1 MKKKLLVA
9 NWKMQLSH
17 HEACSW
23 IESDLPQV
31 LETLAQTPHE
41 LVICP
46 SFTVLPYAT
55 SLYEELPWGAQDCYL
70 EERGP
75 FTGDTSVLSL
85 KDLGVRYTLIGHSE
99 RRILHG
105 ETNDQ
110 IRKKAT
116 LLLNHAIEP
125 IVCIGETQEH
135 LQDEGSLVKEQIT
148 SLLPAYANT
157 ARCIIAYEPVWA
169 IGTGKTPTIKELQNS
184 IYRVRT
190 AVSSTN
196 HLLLYGGSVTEA
208 VAREFSHY
216 VDGFLLGGSS
226 LTSEVLKKIILSC

>member
-1 MKKKLLVA
+1 
-9 NWKMQLSH
+9 MQLTH
-17 HEACSW
+17 DEACTW
-23 IESDLPQV
+23 IESELPSV
-31 LETLAQTPHE
+31 LETLARTPHE

-55 SLYEELPWGAQDCYL
+55 SLYEEFPWGAQDCYF

-110 IRKKAT
+110 IRKKAA
-116 LLLNHAIEP
+116 LLLSHAIEP
-125 IVCIGETQEH
+125 IVCVGEMHENSQNHRSPIE
-135 LQDEGSLVKEQIT
+135 EQIA
-148 SLLPAYANT
+148 SLLPAYIHN

-169 IGTGKTPTIKELQNS
+169 IGTGKTPTIQDLQDS
-184 IYRVRT
+184 VRRLRT
-190 AVSSTN
+190 ALSSTN
-196 HLLLYGGSVTEA
+196 HMLLYGGSVTEA
-208 VAREFSHY
+208 VARAFSPY
-216 VDGFLLGGSS
+216 VDGFLLGGSG